1 MKCAVLNLNCFTAKK
16 FLKSLKRFST
26 CIQSLQLRTTN
37 CLSTHYWYL
46 WWSFFQN
53 INGFQPIIIF
63 TKSSILDVWQVNE
76 TVLKHW
82 FHRPVAKQTVFSG
95 LQALAH
101 IFLKLLRRCS
111 IYNQKIVL
119 NMSNFLQKIHKFQ
132 STMRSNLESKIFC
145 WSFCKRAKKAF
156 QFPPFLYQDANLQW
170 SCSI

>member
-1 MKCAVLNLNCFTAKK
+1 MFWLQVSCLIHSETYSKPYQIPKTKHFAKIV
-16 FLKSLKRFST
+16 S
-26 CIQSLQLRTTN
+26 
-37 CLSTHYWYL
+37 
-46 WWSFFQN
+46 
-53 INGFQPIIIF
+53 G

-156 QFPPFLYQDANLQW
+156 QFPPFLYLDANLQW